1 MKWSV
6 ELYGLWPNRA
16 EWNARRI
23 SLSLHIFQRAGC
35 RSPCRRWP
43 LAVFWNENSRLE
55 PIPSLPPGVPFERL
69 SNPSSLAN
77 PFKSFLD
84 TIPIFVSNLVQ
95 LLQTISSLIENS
107 IKCKEFRSERRKVPR
122 SLNFQRSKFNNKNSS
137 IPELIISRAKKDAV
151 GERQVICRKCR
162 IRNRGDR
169 TWPPP
174 PAKYS
179 IARVRNSRVL
189 FDTDQPGPGRDSLGV
204 YVTRAVHGGMVVCR
218 NMARE
223 TSDSEFMRASSR
235 AGSGITIFVSHGLH
249 SPDSYVSSAPSV
261 RCPCDSAW
269 NKK

>member
-35 RSPCRRWP
+35 RSPWP

-55 PIPSLPPGVPFERL
+55 PIPSLPPDIRFKRL

-77 PFKSFLD
+77 PFKSFPD
-84 TIPIFVSNLVQ
+84 TIVPIFVSNLVLQ

-204 YVTRAVHGGMVVCR
+204 YVTRAVHGGMVVFLPEYGTWNIGFWVYARQFPCR
-218 NMARE
+218 LGNNNFRVSRVALARLLCFLC
-223 TSDSEFMRASSR
+223 SQRSMPLRRF
-235 AGSGITIFVSHGLH
+235 GL
-249 SPDSYVSSAPSV
+249 
-261 RCPCDSAW
+261 
-269 NKK
+269 K